1 MGNPKKIFDAL
12 LVLQYQSGNKKALS
26 LLVNR
31 HHPKLCKHAFWY
43 THDLDVSK
51 DIVQDSW
58 TVIMRKIGSLRDPN
72 SFGSWALRIVTR
84 KSLDHLNRSN
94 RERDKLRGIYKEN
107 TPRDTTEDKTT
118 DIEKLRVAIKGLPHN
133 QRQVLH
139 LFYTEEYSLKEI
151 SEILEISP
159 GTVKSRL
166 YHAREKLKT
175 ILKKEDHEK

>member
-1 MGNPKKIFDAL
+1 MGNTKKIFDSL

-26 LLVNR
+26 ILVNR

-43 THDLDVSK
+43 THDMDISK

-58 TVIMRKIGSLRDPN
+58 SIIMRKIDSLRDPN

-84 KSLDHLNRSN
+84 KSLDYLNKTN
-94 RERDKLRGIYKEN
+94 RERDKLKSVGNYNSDDE
-107 TPRDTTEDKTT
+107 PFDSRDSDL
-118 DIEKLRVAIKGLPHN
+118 EKLRRAIRSLPID

-139 LFYTEEYSLKEI
+139 LFYMEEYSLKEI
-151 SEILEISP
+151 SSILDIAT

-166 YHAREKLKT
+166 FHAREKLKS
-175 ILKKEDHEK
+175 ILKKVDHEK